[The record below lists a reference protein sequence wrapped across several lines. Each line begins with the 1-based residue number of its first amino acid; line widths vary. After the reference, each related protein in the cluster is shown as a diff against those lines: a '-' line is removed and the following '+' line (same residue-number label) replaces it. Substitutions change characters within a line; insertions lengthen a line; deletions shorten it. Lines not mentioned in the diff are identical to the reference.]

1 MRFLLPFTAI
11 ALAAILIAGWPM
23 LDEAGTARSASE
35 ETHAGMVI
43 SFGDDTTDF
52 VLFELD
58 PSETVTAMDLLL
70 ESDYVLE
77 IAPFGGLGEAVCSI
91 DDTGCPGSD
100 CFCESFS
107 SPAYYWQ
114 FFKWDGQQ
122 WVPQHQGA
130 SQHEMEPG
138 QILAWAWTAGDP
150 ELPDVSVEDFTA
162 PASDDLASDDGA
174 EEPTPVP
181 TEIIL
186 SPDATVV
193 ADDLGEEEEDT
204 AGDDQDSPGSGLQC
218 LQFISI
224 LAIGAGVLGFVGKR
238 RYGTRVAP

>member
-35 ETHAGMVI
+35 DTHAGMVI

-58 PSETVTAMDLLL
+58 PSETITAMELLL
-70 ESDYVLE
+70 ESDYDLE
-77 IAPFGGLGEAVCSI
+77 IAPFGGLGEAICSI

-150 ELPDVSVEDFTA
+150 ELPEVSFEDFTA
-162 PASDDLASDDGA
+162 PASVDGA

-193 ADDLGEEEEDT
+193 ADDLDDD
-204 AGDDQDSPGSGLQC
+204 ASADDQESSGSGLQC

-224 LAIGAGVLGFVGKR
+224 LAIGTGVLGFVGKR